1 MTTRFR
7 IDDITLDTTE
17 GPVRYAFPSPLTVL
31 AGGVGVGKSTLFELV
46 KYALG
51 GNALLAPVAEEH
63 VLDVSVS
70 VTIGE
75 ERYRLVRSLDPNAQL
90 VVRVTDLVTGD
101 RLQDHHVNDDQPTIS
116 GLLLEALGLSTDMR
130 AASRSSRSTKR
141 GTRISFNDVFSF
153 MYVPQAEIGRD
164 IAHSQDSYWAPKRK
178 AVFEL
183 FFGLTDPGSLMRRSR
198 LAEARGQLQVAA
210 YDSGLVQRFLVDGG
224 TANKLE
230 AQLSQD
236 QAAQDEA
243 TTLEEIAR
251 LREAMEPAIDR
262 ETQTLRDLLSEA
274 ERGLRDANNM
284 AAVLSQQH
292 ADLALERRQV
302 QHDIL
307 RLNRL
312 QDAGARLADIE
323 FRVCPRCLQDVEHR
337 RVESHECR
345 LCLQPDPAAL
355 EGAADQDHYEQTQLA
370 EQLEEMES
378 QLALGEQQLVETR
391 QTIVD
396 RQSLIAGLSAHID
409 ERTAGRVS
417 PRLQAFID
425 ATGRLV
431 ESRSRQRELEA
442 VLRQW
447 DAADDLEARAE
458 IIREEIERV
467 SSELERS
474 EADSASRRAEIF
486 DELNGEFADTVAG
499 IGIPG
504 VETATI
510 DSVSYL
516 PVLNGKIFYKFS
528 PAGGI
533 RTATQVAY
541 WATLLTVAMRRRDTN
556 YPAFLLID
564 SPRTSLNDSDRL
576 AGALYRRLVKQA
588 DVDGERLQIIIGDN
602 ELPAEY
608 RSDYAQIDFTYERPT
623 VSTIRHPGPDAVIRV
638 NADQMS

>member
-396 RQSLIAGLSAHID
+396 RQSLIAGLSAQID

>member
-7 IDDITLDTTE
+7 LDDIRLDTTE
-17 GPVRYAFPSPLTVL
+17 GPVQYAFPSPLTVL

-46 KYALG
+46 KFALG
-51 GNALLAPVAEEH
+51 GNALIAPVAEKH
-63 VLDVSVS
+63 VLDVSVN
-70 VTIGE
+70 VTIGDA
-75 ERYRLVRSLDPNAQL
+75 RYRLVRSLDPGAQS

-101 RLQDHHVNDDQPTIS
+101 RLRDHHVNDDQPTIS
-116 GLLLEALGLSTDMR
+116 GLLLEALGLPTDMR
-130 AASRSSRSTKR
+130 AASRSGRSTKP

-153 MYVPQAEIGRD
+153 MYVSQAEMSRD
-164 IAHSQDSYWAPKRK
+164 IGHSQDSYWAPKRK

-183 FFGLTDPGSLMRRSR
+183 FLGLTNPEELARRSR
-198 LAEARGQLQVAA
+198 MAAARGELHAA
-210 YDSGLVQRFLVDGG
+210 EYDSSFVQSFLVESG

-230 AQLSQD
+230 TQLSQD
-236 QAAQDEA
+236 QAVQHESTALD
-243 TTLEEIAR
+243 EIAH

-274 ERGLRDANNM
+274 ERGLKGASNLY
-284 AAVLSQQH
+284 AVLSQQH
-292 ADLALERRQV
+292 ADLTLERRRVHQ
-302 QHDIL
+302 DID

-312 QDAGARLADIE
+312 EDAGARLAVIE
-323 FRVCPRCLQDVEHR
+323 FKVCPRCLQDVGDRHIEPHA
-337 RVESHECR
+337 CR
-345 LCLQPDPAAL
+345 LCLQPDPVIL
-355 EGAADQDHYEQTQLA
+355 EGVANQDPQERKQLA
-370 EQLEEMES
+370 EQLEEMDD
-378 QLALGEQQLVETR
+378 QLILGQQQLVDTQ
-391 QTIVD
+391 QTITD
-396 RQSLIAGLSAHID
+396 RRSLIEDLSSQID
-409 ERTAGRVS
+409 ERTADRIS

-425 ATGRLV
+425 ATERLS
-431 ESRSRQRELEA
+431 ESRSRQRELET

-447 DAADDLEARAE
+447 DVADDLEAKAE
-458 IIREEIERV
+458 GLRMEIKRINSDLKQAESDIASRREEI
-467 SSELERS
+467 
-474 EADSASRRAEIF
+474 F
-486 DELNGEFADTVAG
+486 YELNAEFADTVAG

-510 DSVSYL
+510 DPLNYL
-516 PVLNGKIFYKFS
+516 PVLNGKVFDKFS

-541 WATLLTVAMRRRDTN
+541 WATLLTVALRRRDTN

-602 ELPAEY
+602 ELPSEY

-638 NADQMS
+638 NADRAN

>member
-70 VTIGE
+70 VTIGG

-183 FFGLTDPGSLMRRSR
+183 FFRLTDPGSLMRRSR

-396 RQSLIAGLSAHID
+396 RQSLIAGLSAQID

>member
-101 RLQDHHVNDDQPTIS
+101 RLQDHHVNDDRPTIS

-396 RQSLIAGLSAHID
+396 RQSLIAGLSAQID